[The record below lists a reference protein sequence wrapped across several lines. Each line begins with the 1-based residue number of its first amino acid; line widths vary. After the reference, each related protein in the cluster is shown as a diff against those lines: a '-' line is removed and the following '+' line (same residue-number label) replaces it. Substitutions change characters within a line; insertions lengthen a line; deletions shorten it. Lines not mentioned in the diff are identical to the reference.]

1 MAIFRFSCNTPK
13 PRQKSGFLVFCGL
26 MKVWFFVSKNMG
38 VDLTRDGFCGFEEE
52 NTPPERG
59 AERISRV

>member
-1 MAIFRFSCNTPK
+1 
-13 PRQKSGFLVFCGL
+13 
-26 MKVWFFVSKNMG
+26 MKVWFLYLKILG
-38 VDLTRDGFCGFEEE
+38 VDLACDGVCGLEEE